1 MPRANYVL
9 GGLVV
14 RSGVP
19 GSCISTSP
27 GDCTTKISNLLP
39 SGALATSGARCS
51 EWCVGLAMETLSTSS
66 PFTYTGGF
74 STTTTG
80 PSPKGMEE
88 QFELSYRQDDVVDP
102 GAVAF

>member
-1 MPRANYVL
+1 MSRANYVL

-27 GDCTTKISNLLP
+27 GDCTTKISNLLL
-39 SGALATSGARCS
+39 SGALATSGCALLGVVRGS
-51 EWCVGLAMETLSTSS
+51 GYGDTFHEL
-66 PFTYTGGF
+66 PFHVHGGF

-88 QFELSYRQDDVVDP
+88 QSELSYRQDAVDP
-102 GAVAF
+102 GAEAF